1 MGETNHEGRTWPFGH
16 GGHENQNPRL
26 NPRNGASDGGWEGD
40 NGGNQ
45 NHNGGNTETTATYRP
60 APNAQQTANPTAN
73 GPNTTQ
79 RQQTNYPT
87 QAPAPGQPTYA
98 QGDNGGQRTQPTQ
111 PDRGQ
116 PAHTTISDS
125 TRSMTV
131 VLGETTF
138 ATRYTDYDT
147 LAIDTHAPTFSSGPL
162 PTSGAG
168 SYNNNNNN
176 NNNNNLNSASNNQQG
191 GSANGTTN
199 YQSADLDGGLGG
211 GTIAGIIVGVVLVLV
226 VSLVALFF
234 HRKRKLARRGN
245 NSPYGKHHP
254 EEASSSLLDN
264 GLAATVGA
272 GAAAVGARSGGGH
285 GHGQAGDA
293 SSTVRNTSAAQQQ
306 PPSMQETNNNNS
318 QYLVPASSSSS
329 RSAAWTA
336 PRSAPPPPPSSSHSS
351 NFSLSMITPPP
362 THISSAF
369 APGAVSPISTVSPA
383 VMGPPSPLLS
393 DEEKEIGTLGRRPSV
408 ESASTF
414 SVNSAMMTAS
424 QINWPM
430 PPSVAS
436 TSSPSVPLTKTPSR
450 PVPVPAPHYVD
461 FEEQGRTVVRIN
473 RESLTEGIGRAR

>member
-1 MGETNHEGRTWPFGH
+1 MGAKSHEGRTWPFGH
-16 GGHENQNPRL
+16 GGHGNQNPRL

-45 NHNGGNTETTATYRP
+45 DHNGGNTWTTATNRP
-60 APNAQQTANPTAN
+60 APTAQQTANPTAN

-87 QAPAPGQPTYA
+87 QAPIPGQPTYA

-116 PAHTTISDS
+116 PAHTTVSDS

-168 SYNNNNNN
+168 SYNNNNN
-176 NNNNNLNSASNNQQG
+176 LNSASNNQQG

-226 VSLVALFF
+226 ISLVALFF

-272 GAAAVGARSGGGH
+272 GAAAVEARSGGGH
-285 GHGQAGDA
+285 GHEQAGDA
-293 SSTVRNTSAAQQQ
+293 SSTVRNTPSASQQQ
-306 PPSMQETNNNNS
+306 PPSMQQTNNNS

-329 RSAAWTA
+329 SRTAPYTA
-336 PRSAPPPPPSSSHSS
+336 PRPAPPPPPSSSHSS

-408 ESASTF
+408 ESISTF
-414 SVNSAMMTAS
+414 SVHSAMMTAS

-473 RESLTEGIGRAR
+473 RESLTGGIGKAR